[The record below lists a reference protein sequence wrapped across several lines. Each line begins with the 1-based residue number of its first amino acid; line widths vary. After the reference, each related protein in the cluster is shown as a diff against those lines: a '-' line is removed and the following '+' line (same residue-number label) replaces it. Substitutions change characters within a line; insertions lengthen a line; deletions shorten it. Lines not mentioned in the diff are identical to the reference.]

1 MYTRKRRS
9 VLKTGVNNQRTST
22 VPVLSTGSASDDF
35 GTVRKLTVNLHM
47 NLLYF
52 RRTVSFLTTVA
63 WKVSPDSEFSQYW
76 LKLQWITG
84 LYSHTHAHTCI
95 ATQVYDLKSGY
106 VGGPGLLKSRV

>member
-1 MYTRKRRS
+1 MEELSLENSPTAH
-9 VLKTGVNNQRTST
+9 QRTYRYYDST
-22 VPVLSTGSASDDF
+22 SASDDV

-76 LKLQWITG
+76 LKLQWI
-84 LYSHTHAHTCI
+84 
-95 ATQVYDLKSGY
+95 K
-106 VGGPGLLKSRV
+106 

>member
-1 MYTRKRRS
+1 MAMHCCIP
-9 VLKTGVNNQRTST
+9 TGGARPVPDTAVRENGNQNVMQHAWR
-22 VPVLSTGSASDDF
+22 PSASDDF

-76 LKLQWITG
+76 LKLQWI
-84 LYSHTHAHTCI
+84 
-95 ATQVYDLKSGY
+95 K
-106 VGGPGLLKSRV
+106 